1 MGARF
6 ASRDGGAEVA
16 REQVFAGSE
25 KWGLRVGDNGLGGTD
40 FAWSDGNLYLMGSF
54 WMMKVGWLRVKCFG
68 APCRL
73 PCSAAALR
81 SGIRSTPPSLSG
93 IRYAHLCSCYA
104 SGRARWFYSET
115 AFPHSTI
122 IIRQLSIPLVRP
134 CRCGQRSLSQQNGT
148 VFFRVL

>member
-1 MGARF
+1 MDASIASPELRAKEESENSAGERF
-6 ASRDGGAEVA
+6 AEVA

-81 SGIRSTPPSLSG
+81 SGIRSAPPSLSG

-104 SGRARWFYSET
+104 SGRARWF
-115 AFPHSTI
+115 
-122 IIRQLSIPLVRP
+122 
-134 CRCGQRSLSQQNGT
+134 
-148 VFFRVL
+148 